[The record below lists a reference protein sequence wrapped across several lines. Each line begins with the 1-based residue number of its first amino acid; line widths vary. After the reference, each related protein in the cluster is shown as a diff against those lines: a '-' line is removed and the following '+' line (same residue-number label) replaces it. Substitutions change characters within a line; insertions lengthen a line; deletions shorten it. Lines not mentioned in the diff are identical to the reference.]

1 LSVSE
6 EFITELKYKNNIS
19 DVISGYINLKQKGKN
34 LVGIC
39 PFHAEKTASFFI
51 YPSNE
56 SFYCFGCGKGGDVIT
71 FIRLIEKFDYVE
83 SLKFLCQR
91 ANMNFPEDEL
101 SNDAY
106 KQKMTIYKINRESAR
121 FFHNNL
127 CSLQGKSALEYLK
140 KRNLSL
146 KSIKHFGLGYSLE
159 FKFSLVNFLSSKGYF
174 QKDIIDSNVAYRNRS
189 GQIIDRFSNR
199 IMFPIIDVRGN
210 VVGFGGRTISNNNP
224 KYLNTSDTIVFK
236 KSDNIFAMNFAKN
249 SNLKN
254 LILTE
259 GYMDAISLHQMGFTN
274 TIATL
279 GTALAQGQVKL
290 ISRYT
295 DEAILCFD
303 SDAAGQ
309 RATLRAIDIFK
320 QNGIS
325 SKVISIPN
333 GKDPDEFIKY
343 YKDESVVRF
352 KELVKNATADI
363 EYKLLNIKTKYD
375 IKDAGDKI
383 KYTSEILKI
392 LSNIENDIEKDIYCS
407 KLSAELNISKDSIKS
422 QLSKYLKKIS
432 KNKNKESILPHTLK
446 YCAENKNQ
454 DLSLKRIKAEETI
467 LSYIINNC
475 DIIANTFEKYPAFHN
490 SSSADGAEKSHEQFT
505 FSPNDSYTS
514 SILPRVSEKLFS
526 VDFSKKLY
534 LALKKLI
541 LNNKDLNLNNIL
553 SEGFDIEDAGK
564 ITKIICDYKREH
576 INRQVIEECI
586 LLIEHENQRIKIK
599 NIQDINSLEL
609 KNYIITLKKTKQ

>member
-1 LSVSE
+1 VSE
-6 EFITELKYKNNIS
+6 EFIRELKYKNNIS
-19 DVISGYINLKQKGKN
+19 DVVSGYIDLKQKGKN
-34 LVGIC
+34 LAGIC
-39 PFHAEKTASFFI
+39 PFHIEKTASFFI

-71 FIRLIEKFDYVE
+71 FIRLIEKLDYVE

-91 ANMNFPEDEL
+91 SNMNFPEDEL
-101 SNDAY
+101 SNDSY
-106 KQKMTIYKINRESAR
+106 KQKMAIYKINRESAK

-159 FKFSLVNFLSSKGYF
+159 SKFSLVNFLSSKGYF
-174 QKDIIDSNVAYRNRS
+174 QKDIIDSNVAYKNRS

-199 IMFPIIDVRGN
+199 IMFPIIDIRGN
-210 VVGFGGRTISNNNP
+210 VVGFGGRSISNNNP
-224 KYLNTSDTIVFK
+224 KYLNTADTIVFK

-259 GYMDAISLHQMGFTN
+259 GYMDTISLHQMGFTN

-279 GTALAQGQVKL
+279 GTALTPGQVKL

-295 DEAILCFD
+295 DEIILCFD

-309 RATLRAIDIFK
+309 KATLRAIDIFK

-325 SKVISIPN
+325 SKVILIPS

-343 YKDESVVRF
+343 YKDESAVRF
-352 KELVKNATADI
+352 KELIKNAAADI

-375 IKDAGDKI
+375 INDAGDKI

-392 LSNIENDIEKDIYCS
+392 LSNIENDIEKDIYCG
-407 KLSAELNISKDSIKS
+407 KLSTELNISKESIKS
-422 QLSKYLKKIS
+422 QLSKYFKKIS
-432 KNKNKESILPHTLK
+432 KNKNKENILPHTLGYYAK
-446 YCAENKNQ
+446 DNQ
-454 DLSLKRIKAEETI
+454 DFSLKRIKAEETI
-467 LSYIINNC
+467 LTYIINNY
-475 DIIANTFEKYPAFHN
+475 DITDN
-490 SSSADGAEKSHEQFT
+490 
-505 FSPNDSYTS
+505 
-514 SILPRVSEKLFS
+514 ILPKVSENLFG
-526 VDFSKKLY
+526 VNFNKKLY
-534 LALKKLI
+534 SALKTLI
-541 LNNKDLNLNNIL
+541 LNNRDLNLNNIL
-553 SEGFDIEDAGK
+553 SEGFEVESAGR
-564 ITKIICDYKREH
+564 ITKIICDYKREY
-576 INRQVIEECI
+576 INKQVIKECI
-586 LLIEHENQRIKIK
+586 LLIEHENQRAKIK
-599 NIQDINSLEL
+599 DIQDINSAEL